1 MAALAKHLADILAPW
16 INYYD
21 YSNAAETIVT
31 FLHLGGLF
39 AAGGLA
45 FGLDRAVLRS
55 ARHPLP
61 RREDVARELGHAHTV
76 VLVGLGIVALSGLA
90 MTAADPKTYLVSKI
104 FWLKMGAVLL
114 LLANGWV
121 LKRAGERLLEEPDA
135 PTAFRHLRRAALRS
149 IGLWGVTVLAGVAL
163 TVYS

>member
-1 MAALAKHLADILAPW
+1 MAALAKALADVLAPW
-16 INYYD
+16 INYYN
-21 YSNAAETIVT
+21 YSNATELIIT

-55 ARHPLP
+55 GRHPAP
-61 RREDVARELGHAHTV
+61 SREDVARELGQAHTV
-76 VLVGLGIVALSGLA
+76 ILIGLGVVVLSGLA

-104 FWLKMGAVLL
+104 FWLKMFAVLL

-121 LKRAGERLLEEPDA
+121 LKRAGERLVDEPDE
-135 PTAFRHLRRAALRS
+135 PTAFRRLRRSALRS
-149 IGLWGVTVLAGVAL
+149 MGLWLVTVLAGVAL

>member
-1 MAALAKHLADILAPW
+1 MTALAKHLADLLAPW
-16 INYYD
+16 INFYN
-21 YSNAAETIVT
+21 YSNAAETVIT

-55 ARHPLP
+55 RRHPLP
-61 RREDVARELGHAHTV
+61 RREDVARELGQAHKV
-76 VLVGLGIVALSGLA
+76 IVIGLGVVALSGLA
-90 MTAADPKTYLVSKI
+90 MTAADPKTYLISKI
-104 FWLKMGAVLL
+104 FWLKMLAVLL

-135 PTAFRHLRRAALRS
+135 PTGFRRLRRAALRS
-149 IGLWGVTVLAGVAL
+149 MGLWLVTVLAGVAL